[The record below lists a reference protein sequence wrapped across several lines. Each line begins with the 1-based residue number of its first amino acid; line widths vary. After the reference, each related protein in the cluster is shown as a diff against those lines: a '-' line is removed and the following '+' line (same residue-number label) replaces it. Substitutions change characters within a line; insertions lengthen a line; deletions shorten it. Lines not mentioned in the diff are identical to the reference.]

1 MVQEVETPTLK
12 GLNFDLSYNGLILI
26 AGKIGTGKTTLLFS
40 IMSETRK
47 MYGQMTIK
55 GKIAYVE

>member
-1 MVQEVETPTLK
+1 M
-12 GLNFDLSYNGLILI
+12 I

-47 MYGQMTIK
+47 MIGEMTVK
-55 GKIAYVE
+55 GKLAYVE